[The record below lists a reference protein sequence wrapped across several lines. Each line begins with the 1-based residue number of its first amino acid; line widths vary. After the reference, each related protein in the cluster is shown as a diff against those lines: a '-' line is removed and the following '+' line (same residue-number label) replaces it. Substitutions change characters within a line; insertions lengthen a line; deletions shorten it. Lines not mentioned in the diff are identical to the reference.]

1 MDKRRGSPRSKSN
14 YRRKSVRRKPP
25 LRNPGPRPQRPRY
38 PNQPPAAAADRRVER
53 PPPPPPSLLASLLS
67 PFNPFSFRVKVFYV
81 LYLSNSHGQFYILSE
96 VDCLR
101 ISLNPLYRDD
111 DDAVKFNDGAY
122 PSPFRWNLSLWL
134 MTWCLTD
141 RCPEMVLNAFQMTF
155 FTFPPGHCSHKET
168 IFYTGVLWGERS
180 RSGISSA

>member
-14 YRRKSVRRKPP
+14 YRRKSVPRKPP
-25 LRNPGPRPQRPRY
+25 LRNPGPRPQRPGY
-38 PNQPPAAAADRRVER
+38 PNQPPAAADRRVER

-81 LYLSNSHGQFYILSE
+81 LYLSKSHGQFYILSE

-101 ISLNPLYRDD
+101 ISSYPLYRDD

-122 PSPFRWNLSLWL
+122 PSPFR
-134 MTWCLTD
+134 
-141 RCPEMVLNAFQMTF
+141 
-155 FTFPPGHCSHKET
+155 
-168 IFYTGVLWGERS
+168 
-180 RSGISSA
+180 